1 MKLSKL
7 EKYLG
12 YHQTMLVVV
21 EILKQGII
29 DKDDYIKIEKYLAG
43 KYSLNEKSIFRI
55 HYKI

>member
-43 KYSLNEKSIFRI
+43 KYSLNEKTIFRI
-55 HYKI
+55 LYKI